1 MEPRTPPKFVPTLTE
16 VAAQEAAS
24 EDFSAS
30 VPAEEAQSAIKNEAF
45 SAAVLRRR
53 READAL
59 DAETP
64 PLSDIDI
71 ASLPTHSGWAQPVDA
86 ADTAADT
93 AADDADPA
101 RFVVD
106 TAQAEGA
113 TAPNHAPAQGPEPE
127 GLQPVAGADAIA
139 IAVATAGALGEG
151 TAPEAATHVEGATGS
166 AAGNAAMEA
175 ATASLVASA
184 AQTAQEL
191 EDAITRRVL
200 RRVQD
205 TLDDRLTAAVLKVV
219 NQQTALLQSSLQL
232 EIDTTIREAV
242 ADAVRQAMGATKDLP
257 K

>member
-16 VAAQEAAS
+16 VAAQEAAL

-30 VPAEEAQSAIKNEAF
+30 VPAEEAQGAIKNEAS

-59 DAETP
+59 GAETP
-64 PLSDIDI
+64 PLSNIDI

-86 ADTAADT
+86 ADPAAH
-93 AADDADPA
+93 DADPA

-113 TAPNHAPAQGPEPE
+113 TQPHAALAQGPEPA
-127 GLQPVAGADAIA
+127 GLQPVAGA

-151 TAPEAATHVEGATGS
+151 AAAEAATHVEGATGS
-166 AAGNAAMEA
+166 PIGNAAMEA

-242 ADAVRQAMGATKDLP
+242 ADAVRQAMGAPKDLP

>member
-1 MEPRTPPKFVPTLTE
+1 MTDNPMEPRTPPKFVPTLTE
-16 VAAQEAAS
+16 VAAQEAAL

-30 VPAEEAQSAIKNEAF
+30 VPAEQAQGAVKNEA
-45 SAAVLRRR
+45 SSGAVLRRR
-53 READAL
+53 READAA

-64 PLSDIDI
+64 PLSNIDI
-71 ASLPTHSGWAQPVDA
+71 ASLPTHSGWAQPVDDSDA
-86 ADTAADT
+86 F
-93 AADDADPA
+93 ADDAEPG

-106 TAQAEGA
+106 TAHSENAAAQNQ
-113 TAPNHAPAQGPEPE
+113 NHAATHEREPDD
-127 GLQPVAGADAIA
+127 LPPLAGAGAF
-139 IAVATAGALGEG
+139 AGAVDEG
-151 TAPEAATHVEGATGS
+151 TAPEAVTHVEGATGGTL
-166 AAGNAAMEA
+166 GNTAMEA

-232 EIDTTIREAV
+232 EIDSTIRDAV
-242 ADAVRQAMGATKDLP
+242 ADAVRQAMGAPKDLP

>member
-30 VPAEEAQSAIKNEAF
+30 VPAEEAQSAIKNEAS

-86 ADTAADT
+86 ADTAAD
-93 AADDADPA
+93 DADPA

-113 TAPNHAPAQGPEPE
+113 TAPNHALAQGPEPE

-139 IAVATAGALGEG
+139 VAAAGA
-151 TAPEAATHVEGATGS
+151 
-166 AAGNAAMEA
+166 
-175 ATASLVASA
+175 
-184 AQTAQEL
+184 
-191 EDAITRRVL
+191 
-200 RRVQD
+200 
-205 TLDDRLTAAVLKVV
+205 
-219 NQQTALLQSSLQL
+219 
-232 EIDTTIREAV
+232 
-242 ADAVRQAMGATKDLP
+242 
-257 K
+257 

>member
-1 MEPRTPPKFVPTLTE
+1 MTDHPMEPRTPPKFVPTLTE
-16 VAAQEAAS
+16 VAAQEAVS
-24 EDFSAS
+24 EDFSDS
-30 VPAEEAQSAIKNEAF
+30 VPAQQAQGAMKNDA
-45 SAAVLRRR
+45 SAASAPAYADVLRRR
-53 READAL
+53 READA
-59 DAETP
+59 DAEP
-64 PLSDIDI
+64 APLSDIDI
-71 ASLPTHSGWAQPVDA
+71 ASLPTHSGWAQPVEA
-86 ADTAADT
+86 PEFSAGP
-93 AADDADPA
+93 ADPG

-106 TAQAEGA
+106 TRQMDS
-113 TAPNHAPAQGPEPE
+113 APAENPPSMEGPESAD
-127 GLQPVAGADAIA
+127 LQPLAAADDGAGRRSDGADQN
-139 IAVATAGALGEG
+139 T
-151 TAPEAATHVEGATGS
+151 ATHVEGVTGS
-166 AAGNAAMEA
+166 PASNTAMDA

-242 ADAVRQAMGATKDLP
+242 ADAVRQAMGAPKDLP

>member
-30 VPAEEAQSAIKNEAF
+30 VPAEEAQDASKNEAS

-53 READAL
+53 REVDAL
-59 DAETP
+59 DAEAP

-71 ASLPTHSGWAQPVDA
+71 ASLPTHSGWAQPVD
-86 ADTAADT
+86 TADT

-106 TAQAEGA
+106 TAQADGA
-113 TAPNHAPAQGPEPE
+113 VAPNAEPVQGLVQGPGPDGRHPE
-127 GLQPVAGADAIA
+127 AGADAIA
-139 IAVATAGALGEG
+139 GATAGALGEG
-151 TAPEAATHVEGATGS
+151 AAAEAATHVEGATGS
-166 AAGNAAMEA
+166 PTGNAAMEA

-242 ADAVRQAMGATKDLP
+242 ADAVRQAMGAPKDLP

>member
-1 MEPRTPPKFVPTLTE
+1 MTDHPMEPRTPPKFVPTLTE

-30 VPAEEAQSAIKNEAF
+30 VPAEEAQSAIKNEAS

-53 READAL
+53 READAP

-86 ADTAADT
+86 AD
-93 AADDADPA
+93 DADPA

-113 TAPNHAPAQGPEPE
+113 VVSNPAPAQGPEPD
-127 GLQPVAGADAIA
+127 GLQPVGGADT
-139 IAVATAGALGEG
+139 IAVAVAGASGEG
-151 TAPEAATHVEGATGS
+151 AAPEAATHVEGATGS
-166 AAGNAAMEA
+166 PTGNAAMEA

-242 ADAVRQAMGATKDLP
+242 ADAVRQAMGAPKDLP